1 MYFGIVNCNAK
12 MFKSLNYCRLPCLD
26 SLTQGERSFL
36 FLDDTFLKFLNML
49 LYDGTYLK
57 KLYSSLHLKKL
68 KQTKKQQPPPIP
80 NKKSTNVNAIHF
92 HFCSSRYLAFNNMTL
107 AEVQLIKM

>member
-12 MFKSLNYCRLPCLD
+12 MFKSLNSCRLPCLD

-36 FLDDTFLKFLNML
+36 FLLDDTFLKFLNML

-57 KLYSSLHLKKL
+57 KILLVPPFKKIKTNKETTTTTHP
-68 KQTKKQQPPPIP
+68 KQK
-80 NKKSTNVNAIHF
+80 IHQ
-92 HFCSSRYLAFNNMTL
+92 R
-107 AEVQLIKM
+107 